1 MKFKIIKS
9 HSKNLARVG
18 QIETSHGTIET
29 PAFIVGGT
37 KATVKALT
45 IDQIKNLNSQAI
57 LANTYHLMLQP
68 GAEIIQQANGLANFM
83 GYDGP
88 TFTDSGGFQIFSL
101 GLAYKQNLKDMT
113 NSQNSN
119 HKLKFSKGLINVS
132 DDGVEFKSHLDG
144 TKYFMSPEKSMKI
157 QHQIGA
163 DIHMAF
169 DQLTTPLA
177 DQSTIEEACRRTHE
191 WAARSLAQ
199 HQLLNHQHKKNQQ
212 PEQSLYGIVQGS
224 RIKNLRI
231 ESAKIINSLGF
242 DGFAIGGIFEPTEI
256 NQVLGWIMPK
266 LTLDKPKHLL
276 GMGAQPLD
284 LFLGIENGIDTFDCV
299 APTRQARNGALY
311 TSNGRINITNQQFK
325 TNYDPIDKNCRC
337 YTCLNHTQSY
347 LNHLFKANELLAYTL
362 SSIHNEYFVVNLVN
376 QIRQSILNENYQD
389 FKESFLNNYYY
400 KQLDS
405 IKNFI

>member
-68 GAEIIQQANGLANFM
+68 GAEIIQQANGLASFM

-177 DQSTIEEACRRTHE
+177 DQSTIEEETY
-191 WAARSLAQ
+191 SKVLATVV
-199 HQLLNHQHKKNQQ
+199 
-212 PEQSLYGIVQGS
+212 PI
-224 RIKNLRI
+224 
-231 ESAKIINSLGF
+231 AIIL
-242 DGFAIGGIFEPTEI
+242 
-256 NQVLGWIMPK
+256 
-266 LTLDKPKHLL
+266 
-276 GMGAQPLD
+276 
-284 LFLGIENGIDTFDCV
+284 
-299 APTRQARNGALY
+299 
-311 TSNGRINITNQQFK
+311 
-325 TNYDPIDKNCRC
+325 
-337 YTCLNHTQSY
+337 
-347 LNHLFKANELLAYTL
+347 
-362 SSIHNEYFVVNLVN
+362 
-376 QIRQSILNENYQD
+376 
-389 FKESFLNNYYY
+389 
-400 KQLDS
+400 
-405 IKNFI
+405 

>member
-9 HSKNLARVG
+9 SSKNLSRIG
-18 QIETSHGTIET
+18 QIETTHGIINT

-45 IDQIKNLNSQAI
+45 IDQIKNLNAQAI

-68 GAEIIQQANGLANFM
+68 GAKIIQHADGLANFM
-83 GYDGP
+83 GYNGP

-113 NSQNSN
+113 NSRNSTQ
-119 HKLKFSKGLINVS
+119 KLQYSKGLINIT
-132 DDGVEFKSHLDG
+132 DEGVEFKSHLDG
-144 TKYFMSPEKSMKI
+144 SKYFMSPEKSMEI

-177 DQSTIEEACRRTHE
+177 DQSIIEEACKRTHQ
-191 WAARSLAQ
+191 WALRSLTKHQKLNQQ
-199 HQLLNHQHKKNQQ
+199 HQKNQQ
-212 PEQSLYGIVQGS
+212 PEQALYGIIQGG
-224 RIKNLRI
+224 RIKDLRI
-231 ESAKIINSLGF
+231 KSAKIINQLDF
-242 DGFAIGGIFEPTEI
+242 DGFGIGGIFEPTEI
-256 NQVLGWIMPK
+256 NQVLNWIIPR
-266 LTLDKPKHLL
+266 LTIDKPRHLL

-311 TSNGRINITNQQFK
+311 TSNGRINIKNQQFK
-325 TNYDPIDKNCRC
+325 TNYLPIDKNCYC
-337 YTCLNHTQSY
+337 YTCINHSQSY
-347 LNHLFKANELLAYTL
+347 LHHLFKANELLAYTL
-362 SSIHNEYFVVNLVN
+362 ASIHNEYFIVNLVDK
-376 QIRQSILNENYQD
+376 IRLSILNESYQK
-389 FKESFLNNYYY
+389 FKKNFLINYY
-400 KQLDS
+400 QESD
-405 IKNFI
+405 FINKFI